1 MGALETDEEGR
12 EAAPGKVSRGRADGA
27 LGTVGV
33 DAGAAAGIPAQASA
47 NGGPANGGPANGGPA
62 NGGTDGAGAGQNAGV
77 TARAGSDMRGAGS
90 DGA

>member
-33 DAGAAAGIPAQASA
+33 DAGAVAGIPAQASA
-47 NGGPANGGPANGGPA
+47 NGGSAK
-62 NGGTDGAGAGQNAGV
+62 GGTDGADAGQNAGV
-77 TARAGSDMRGAGS
+77 TAGAGS
-90 DGA
+90 DVRPVGSDGA